1 MATRAHFKRMK
12 SLGVGVNLFS
22 NHLYYW
28 GDAHINITMGPERAA
43 RLDDAGGALAEGVP
57 LAIHSD
63 APVTALAPLF
73 TAWCAVNRLSSG
85 GVTLGNGTQN
95 ITVEQA
101 LYAITMGA
109 AYSLKME
116 NEIGSLECGKRADIA
131 ILADD
136 PVDVGAAG
144 LKDISV
150 IGTMV
155 GGILHLNQGRD

>member
-12 SLGVGVNLFS
+12 ALGVGVNLFS

-28 GDAHINITMGPERAA
+28 GDAHINITMGRSAQHG
-43 RLDDAGGALAEGVP
+43 RAGGALFEGVP

-95 ITVEQA
+95 ITVEEA
-101 LYAITMGA
+101 LYAIAMGA

-116 NEIGSLECGKRADIA
+116 IGSLG
-131 ILADD
+131 
-136 PVDVGAAG
+136 
-144 LKDISV
+144 S
-150 IGTMV
+150 
-155 GGILHLNQGRD
+155 Q